1 MQKQYDQEFRDN
13 AVRLALEKKMKL
25 SELAKDLGIGR
36 STLNKWIS
44 GYRKGQPISS
54 GLSSEQKEINRLQKE
69 NEILREERD
78 ILKKAMAI
86 FSCPQKRGSL
96 L

>member
-1 MQKQYDQEFRDN
+1 MHQQFDQEFRDN

-25 SELAKDLGIGR
+25 NDLASDLGIGR

-44 GYRKGQPISS
+44 NYRKGQPISS
-54 GLSSEQKEINRLQKE
+54 GLSPEQKEIKRLQRE
-69 NEILREERD
+69 NEILKEERD

-86 FSCPQKRGSL
+86 FSSPQKRGSL